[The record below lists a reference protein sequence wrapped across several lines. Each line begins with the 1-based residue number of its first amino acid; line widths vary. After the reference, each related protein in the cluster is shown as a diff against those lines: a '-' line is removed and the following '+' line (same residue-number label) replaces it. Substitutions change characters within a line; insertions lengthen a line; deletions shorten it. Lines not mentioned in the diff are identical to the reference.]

1 MNLTIRVLTC
11 VVAANTF
18 FLAETRRA
26 SHSAQTIPE
35 LARQKPANPV
45 VRGRLVDI
53 WPATLEELTTSA
65 DLVLDATLTKLKS
78 YFTQDEEEILT
89 DYAIGPTRI
98 FLGQVSPVRAIPG
111 TTNPLLLSFYG
122 GEMTIEGF
130 TVSVVDYA
138 IPAPK
143 NGGRYLLFLRRFGTE
158 GRYQLNRGGAF
169 EIVDQDLKALV
180 QRNSEIL
187 FKDVI
192 KSPFDEVA
200 TRIASIV
207 AAIKK

>member
-1 MNLTIRVLTC
+1 MNLTISVLTC

-18 FLAETRRA
+18 FLAETRRE

-78 YFTQDEEEILT
+78 YFT
-89 DYAIGPTRI
+89 
-98 FLGQVSPVRAIPG
+98 
-111 TTNPLLLSFYG
+111 
-122 GEMTIEGF
+122 
-130 TVSVVDYA
+130 
-138 IPAPK
+138 
-143 NGGRYLLFLRRFGTE
+143 
-158 GRYQLNRGGAF
+158 
-169 EIVDQDLKALV
+169 
-180 QRNSEIL
+180 SEIL